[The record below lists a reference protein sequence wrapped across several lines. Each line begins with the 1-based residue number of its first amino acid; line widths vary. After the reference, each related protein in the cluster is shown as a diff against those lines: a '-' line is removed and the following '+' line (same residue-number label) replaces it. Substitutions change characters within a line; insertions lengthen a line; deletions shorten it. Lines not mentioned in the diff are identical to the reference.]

1 MEFLLNAS
9 QMKQCDGDTIQKIGI
24 PSMVLME
31 RAALAVKEEL
41 FREKLDLSSVLVVCG
56 SGNNGGDG
64 LAVAR
69 LLDEAGVR
77 VSVAFV
83 GKEASMTEETRLQ
96 MKICRNCGIK
106 PCSNFRDKEYT
117 TIVDAIFGIGANRKI
132 EGEYAK
138 LIDWIN
144 QSRAFVAAVDI
155 PSGVSADTGKI
166 LGTAVRADLTVTF
179 AYRKLG
185 QILYPGAEYC
195 GKVIRRDI
203 GITADGLRNAMPCA
217 FTYQPE
223 DLSRIAGRRPYSNK
237 GTYGKVLLI
246 AGSHCMGGA
255 AYLAA
260 LAACRC
266 GSGLVRIFTPECN
279 RVILQTLI
287 PEAVLTTYTSSED
300 CLEKLKVSLEW
311 ADTAGIGPGMGKN
324 SQTEEILQYV
334 LHHFSK
340 PLVIDADGLNVLA
353 ERKHWLKETEAKVI
367 ITPHI
372 GEMERLSGCPKS
384 QIVESLVAAAG
395 REASAWETVC
405 VLKDART
412 VVSDGERYYIN
423 TSGNSG
429 MAAGGSGD
437 VLTGV
442 LCSLLGQKMN
452 PFDAASL
459 GVYLHGLAGD
469 LAARKFGEHGMTAS
483 HLARAVGDVLKGC
496 TSHGETAAEKD
507 FRVWENGRQ
516 GKENE

>member
-9 QMKQCDGDTIQKIGI
+9 QMKQCDVDTIQKIGI

-106 PCSNFRDKEYT
+106 PCSNFRDGEYT
-117 TIVDAIFGIGANRKI
+117 TIVDAVFGIGINRNI
-132 EGEYAK
+132 EGKYAD
-138 LIDWIN
+138 LIRWIN
-144 QSRAFVAAVDI
+144 QTRASVAAVDI

-195 GKVIRRDI
+195 GKVTRRDI
-203 GITADGLRNAMPCA
+203 GITADGLKNAMPCA
-217 FTYQPE
+217 FTYHPE
-223 DLSRIAGRRPYSNK
+223 DLSKIAGRRPYSNK

-246 AGSHCMGGA
+246 AGSHCMAGA

-260 LAACRC
+260 LSACCC

-279 RVILQTLI
+279 RTILQTLI
-287 PEAVLTTYTSSED
+287 PEAVLTTYTSPEE
-300 CLEKLKVSLEW
+300 CMEKLQSSLKW
-311 ADTAGIGPGMGKN
+311 ADAAGIGPGMGV
-324 SQTEEILQYV
+324 SPQTEEILNYV
-334 LHHFSK
+334 LHHFAK

-353 ERKHWLKETEAKVI
+353 GKKQWLRETEAKI
-367 ITPHI
+367 ILTPHI
-372 GEMERLSGCPKS
+372 GEMERFSGIPKAE
-384 QIVESLVAAAG
+384 ILENLMKAAG
-395 REASAWETVC
+395 REASRWGAVC

-437 VLTGV
+437 VLTGI
-442 LCSLLGQKMN
+442 LCSLLGQRMTV
-452 PFDAASL
+452 FDAASL

-469 LAARKFGEHGMTAS
+469 LAARKYGEYGMTAGQ
-483 HLARAVGDVLKGC
+483 LAKAVGDVLKEC
-496 TSHGETAAEKD
+496 SSH
-507 FRVWENGRQ
+507 
-516 GKENE
+516 